1 MVNTFE
7 ISLDKISIVYHS
19 CSNFDLNSH
28 FLSFCQWRLLAD
40 YEEER
45 FDSYKIGFFRY
56 NYTYKRRQI
65 ENEKPSEEVFYVG
78 ICQNLAVGGE
88 TEKRTVFKVEWNPNK
103 TTLPRELRN
112 WMMTKKLYM
121 KYSYVQKCDIA
132 LDFQGLDISD
142 LRYNTIGNTMV
153 YGTPTDKTY
162 YIRPS
167 AGHGRIKIY
176 DKKKERA
183 KLGIE
188 IPQTLRVEMTMKKPL
203 YHEKENPS
211 EEDWVYIENVCRMF
225 SEIYLPTN
233 FVTRQDDLLV
243 KHGGFDEIYLWA
255 LRKASQEE
263 REQLFSLMSSRTRAK
278 YRAALLS
285 GDYQPIQI
293 DTLMFCE
300 VTSKMINDAIYMVP
314 SAGGVKN
321 DSYRFSQRVLSKL
334 HAQKASRDYYL
345 GVSCESEK
353 SHTSRDWFS
362 VDYTDSGELFRRT
375 NG

>member
-1 MVNTFE
+1 MVDTFE

-28 FLSFCQWRLLAD
+28 FLSYCQWRLLAD
-40 YEEER
+40 YDEER
-45 FDSYKIGFFRY
+45 FDSYKIGSFRY
-56 NYTYKRRQI
+56 NYTYKRRQT
-65 ENEKPSEEVFYVG
+65 ENEKPSEEVFYIG
-78 ICQNLAVGGE
+78 MCQNLAVGGE
-88 TEKRTVFKVEWNPNK
+88 TEKRTVMKVEWNPNK

-121 KYSYVQKCDIA
+121 KYSHVQKCDIA

-142 LRYNTIGNTMV
+142 MRYNTIGNTMV
-153 YGTPTDKTY
+153 YGTSTEKTH

-167 AGHGRIKIY
+167 ADHGRIKIY

-203 YHEKENPS
+203 YHEKENPP

-225 SEIYLPTN
+225 GEIYLPSK
-233 FVTRQDDLLV
+233 FVTLQNDLVDKYGKYDDV
-243 KHGGFDEIYLWA
+243 YMWA
-255 LRKASQEE
+255 LRKASPEE
-263 REQLFSLMSSRTRAK
+263 RDMLFSMMAARTRAK
-278 YRAALLS
+278 YRAALLC

-293 DTLMFCE
+293 DCLMFFE
-300 VTSKMINDAIYMVP
+300 VTSKMINDAIHMVP

-321 DSYRFSQRVLSKL
+321 DSLRFSQRVLSKL
-334 HAQKASRDYYL
+334 HAQKAKRDYYL

-353 SHTSRDWFS
+353 SHSSLDWFAL
-362 VDYTDSGELFRRT
+362 DNRNSGELFRRT